1 MFINECI
8 SKLMKEQKFTQQR
21 MADSL
26 GKKRASEIASRL
38 MSKNMTFDRAIEMLA
53 VLGYEVVV
61 QPRKPGVRPAGQIV
75 IEKSDKEKG
84 EK

>member
-1 MFINECI
+1 MVINKCI
-8 SKLMKEQKFTQQR
+8 ADLMREQKFTQQR
-21 MADSL
+21 MADAL
-26 GKKRASEIASRL
+26 GRKKASDIGSRL
-38 MSKNMTFDRAIEMLA
+38 MSKNMTFDRAIEMLSL
-53 VLGYEVVV
+53 LGYEVVV

>member
-1 MFINECI
+1 MLINKCI
-8 SKLMKEQKFTQQR
+8 AGLMKEQKFTQQR
-21 MADSL
+21 MADAL
-26 GKKRASEIASRL
+26 GAKRATVIGTCL
-38 MSKNMTFDRAIEMLA
+38 TSKNMTFDRAIEMLEI
-53 VLGYEVVV
+53 LGYEVVV

>member
-1 MFINECI
+1 MLINKCI
-8 SKLMKEQKFTQQR
+8 SKIMKEQKFTQQR
-21 MADSL
+21 MADALAL
-26 GKKRASEIASRL
+26 GRASHIGSRL
-38 MSKNMTFDRAIEMLA
+38 THQNMTFNSAIEMLEI
-53 VLGYEVVV
+53 LGYEVVV